1 MNVTRT
7 DITEGLNMVARFSS
21 KPFNVDPT
29 VVEYYLIQLIGISAE
44 QFNSA
49 INYFVNERTV
59 PTPGE
64 IIQYDPDRDLNDWFN
79 IIAVASG
86 QMRESQVAGI
96 SGEALKKVTS
106 CATIMAALN
115 KLRSASSYE
124 TNEYRKDWVKAISVP
139 RDPKVLPPAPVNLSL
154 EVVEERKP
162 QEEAL
167 SDPHHYH
174 QSNALLRCLA
184 ERSIKDAT
192 AETIARKLH
201 PEARQKVVDLL
212 SFPTE
217 SRRAIFKFICKASQ
231 TPSAIE
237 SLLVSVPEELR
248 EQAWNYHANH
258 KFQVDPS
265 RPAITS

>member
-1 MNVTRT
+1 MNITRT

-139 RDPKVLPPAPVNLSL
+139 RDPKVLPPAPVMLSL
-154 EVVEERKP
+154 EVAEERKP
-162 QEEAL
+162 QEDTP
-167 SDPHHYH
+167 SDPNHYH

-184 ERSIKDAT
+184 EKSIKDST
-192 AETIARKLH
+192 AETIAKKLCA
-201 PEARQKVVDLL
+201 EARQKVIDFID
-212 SFPTE
+212 FPID
-217 SRRAIFKFICKASQ
+217 SRRAIFKFVCQAHSNPDRID
-231 TPSAIE
+231 
-237 SLLVSVPEELR
+237 SLLTSVPESLR
-248 EQAWNYHANH
+248 EQAWDYHVKH